1 MSPVWSSNLGISRL
15 AALGMTEG
23 LAFWFVVSPE
33 APSEESSLQAVKV
46 DDRAKRQRNKVFFFI
61 RMNLVYK

>member
-33 APSEESSLQAVKV
+33 APSEESSLQAV
-46 DDRAKRQRNKVFFFI
+46 
-61 RMNLVYK
+61 RMKAELKK